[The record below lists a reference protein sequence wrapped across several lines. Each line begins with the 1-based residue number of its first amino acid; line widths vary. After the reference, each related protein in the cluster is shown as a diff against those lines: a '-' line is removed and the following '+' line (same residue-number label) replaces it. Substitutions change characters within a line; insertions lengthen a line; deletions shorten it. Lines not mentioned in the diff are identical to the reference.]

1 LYFPIEKSKKI
12 EKNTCPVTRPETRLV
27 TQLETQLETQ
37 PEIQL
42 EIQPEIQLEILFCLF
57 ISFICYY
64 SCLSAFLFLSL
75 GMEIN
80 RNYTEIKQAAKLTK
94 GQVSTIFSYVEE
106 SLIIQLTEKGKKT
119 IKGDLYR
126 QMLKFNNDTDKVM
139 TYFKNYS
146 QEMQKLYQ
154 WGWDTYERA
163 ALISMLTRR

>member
-1 LYFPIEKSKKI
+1 
-12 EKNTCPVTRPETRLV
+12 
-27 TQLETQLETQ
+27 
-37 PEIQL
+37 
-42 EIQPEIQLEILFCLF
+42 
-57 ISFICYY
+57 
-64 SCLSAFLFLSL
+64 
-75 GMEIN
+75 MEIN
-80 RNYTEIKQAAKLTK
+80 RNYSEIKQAAKLTK